1 MDETPRPLDDIRR
14 EIDAL
19 DHRIHDAL
27 MARAALVAGVRRAK
41 GADGAILR
49 PGREAAVLRRLVARH
64 RGDMDPSVVVRIW
77 REIMTASS
85 RQQGSFSVAVATAA
99 AGGAGIELARDH
111 FGMLTALQPSSSI
124 AQAIRAVT
132 EGKAQA
138 ALVPLAED
146 VPEDP
151 WWRSLG
157 IGPGPQLVVIARLPF
172 AHDQR
177 AGAAL
182 LVGRQD
188 FDPSGEDRGFLIA
201 ETRAEISQARLR
213 AALEKHGLPVTGF
226 PASIDD
232 PGGGSLQLVELG
244 AYAAPGD
251 ARLAAAAAEAA
262 EHANLRVAG
271 GYAVPLDLPRG

>member
-1 MDETPRPLDDIRR
+1 MDQTPRPLDDIRR

-27 MARAALVAGVRRAK
+27 MARAALVASVRRAK
-41 GADGAILR
+41 GTGGAILR

-64 RGDMDPSVVVRIW
+64 HGDMDPSVVVRIW

-85 RQQGSFSVAVATAA
+85 RQQGAFSVAVASAA

-132 EGKAQA
+132 ENRAQV

-146 VPEDP
+146 MPDDP

-157 IGPGPQLVVIARLPF
+157 TGPEPRLVVIARLPF
-172 AHDQR
+172 ARDHR

-188 FDPSGEDRGFLIA
+188 FDPSGEDRGFVIA

-213 AALEKHGLPVTGF
+213 VALEKHGLAVTGF

-232 PGGGSLQLVELG
+232 PGGGSLQLVEV
-244 AYAAPGD
+244 ATYVEPGD
-251 ARLAAAAAEAA
+251 PRLAAAAAEAA
-262 EHANLRVAG
+262 EHASLRVAG

>member
-1 MDETPRPLDDIRR
+1 MDETPRPLEDIRR

-27 MARAALVAGVRRAK
+27 MARAALVAGVRIAK
-41 GADGAILR
+41 GSGGAILR

-64 RGDMDPSVVVRIW
+64 SGDLDPSVVVRIW

-85 RQQGSFSVAVATAA
+85 RQQGPFSVAVATAA
-99 AGGAGIELARDH
+99 AGGAGLELARGH
-111 FGMLTALQPSSSI
+111 FGMLTTLQPSSSI

-132 EGKAQA
+132 EGRAQA

-146 VPEDP
+146 VPDDP

-157 IGPGPQLVVIARLPF
+157 TGGDPQLIVIARLPF
-172 AHDQR
+172 ARDPG

-188 FDPSGEDRGFLIA
+188 F
-201 ETRAEISQARLR
+201 EISQARLR
-213 AALEKHGLPVTGF
+213 AAIEKTGLAVRRF

-244 AYAAPGD
+244 SYVAPGD
-251 ARLAAAAAEAA
+251 PRLSAAAAEAG
-262 EHANLRVAG
+262 EHARLRVAG
-271 GYAVPLDLPRG
+271 GFAVPLDLARG

>member
-1 MDETPRPLDDIRR
+1 MDETPRPLEDIRR

-19 DHRIHDAL
+19 DHSIHDAL
-27 MARAALVAGVRRAK
+27 MARAALVAGVRQAK
-41 GADGAILR
+41 GAGGAILR

-85 RQQGSFSVAVATAA
+85 RQQGPFSVAVATAA

-111 FGMLTALQPSSSI
+111 FGTLTALQPASSI
-124 AQAIRAVT
+124 AQAIHAVT
-132 EGKAQA
+132 EAKAQA

-146 VPEDP
+146 VPHDP

-172 AHDQR
+172 ARGLR

-188 FDPSGEDRGFLIA
+188 FDPSGEDRGFVIA
-201 ETRAEISQARLR
+201 ETRAEISQARLG
-213 AALEKHGLPVTGF
+213 AAMAKHGLPVTGF

-244 AYAAPGD
+244 AYVAPGD
-251 ARLAAAAAEAA
+251 GRLAAAAAEAA
-262 EHANLRVAG
+262 EHASLRVAG
-271 GYAVPLDLPRG
+271 GYAVPLDLAGG

>member
-1 MDETPRPLDDIRR
+1 MNAPPKSLDELRR

-19 DHRIHDAL
+19 DDRVHDAL
-27 MARAALVAGVRRAK
+27 IARAEIAGAVRLAK
-41 GADGAILR
+41 GADGAVFR
-49 PGREAAVLRRLVARH
+49 PGREAKVLRRLVARH
-64 RGDMDPSVVVRIW
+64 HGGLPAIVIVRIW

-157 IGPGPQLVVIARLPF
+157 IGPGPQMVVIARLPF

-213 AALEKHGLPVTGF
+213 AALEKHGLPVSGF